1 MLSCQQPSLLPPA
14 MRATPRQISLE
25 NINGGEP
32 ERVDDGVG
40 WQPCAGKSPIYF
52 NAPEVAFS
60 GECGLAANTPD
71 LTTQ

>member
-14 MRATPRQISLE
+14 VRATPRQISLE
-25 NINGGEP
+25 NIDGGEP
-32 ERVDDGVG
+32 ERVDDGPG
-40 WQPCAGKSPIYF
+40 WQPCAGQSPIHISSPDAGF
-52 NAPEVAFS
+52 F